1 LFISGVLLLA
11 IATFII
17 QSDLAPIELV
27 CSLAFAGAFAG
38 DHLGFHIGR
47 IIGPGFHKTK
57 IANKYAKSI
66 SQGQDL
72 IQKFGSA
79 AIFIGRFVPAVRSLV
94 PALMGLSGFSRI
106 RYSLFD
112 ALACLLWA
120 IALALIVLGI
130 ETVL

>member
-1 LFISGVLLLA
+1 VLLLA

-17 QSDLAPIELV
+17 QYDLAPIELV
-27 CSLAFAGAFAG
+27 CSLAFVGAIAG

-47 IIGPGFHKTK
+47 MTGPGFHKTK
-57 IANKYAKSI
+57 IAAKYSTSIAK
-66 SQGQDL
+66 GENL

-79 AIFIGRFVPAVRSLV
+79 AIFIGRFVPAVRSFV
-94 PALMGLSGFSRI
+94 PALMGLSGFQRI

-112 ALACLLWA
+112 ALACLLWST
-120 IALALIVLGI
+120 ALGLIVLGI

>member
-1 LFISGVLLLA
+1 LA

-17 QSDLAPIELV
+17 QYNLAPIELV
-27 CSLAFAGAFAG
+27 FSLAFVGAIAG
-38 DHLGFHIGR
+38 DHLGFHIGTMT
-47 IIGPGFHKTK
+47 GPGFHKTK
-57 IANKYAKSI
+57 IAAKYSTSIAK
-66 SQGQDL
+66 GEKL

-94 PALMGLSGFSRI
+94 PALMGLSGFQRI

-112 ALACLLWA
+112 ALACLLWST
-120 IALALIVLGI
+120 ALGLIVLGI